1 MEHSSFYPSPLWLPA
16 AMDSSL
22 HLLFSNSSS
31 RHVLTFTYI
40 PLPAGRD
47 NSLHLLFSNMK
58 YASLVE
64 SGSPGAVQT
73 PPPAAPP
80 AVPAAA
86 DSQTRPLLLPPA
98 FFQGKGPGGQV
109 SPVYRVA
116 TVLRL

>member
-1 MEHSSFYPSPLWLPA
+1 
-16 AMDSSL
+16 
-22 HLLFSNSSS
+22 
-31 RHVLTFTYI
+31 
-40 PLPAGRD
+40 
-47 NSLHLLFSNMK
+47 MK

-98 FFQGKGPGGQV
+98 FFQGKTPGGQV
-109 SPVYRVA
+109 RLLVYWVA
-116 TVLRL
+116 TVLHSEKWTCKGVGSLSGPAHLQCLGVPRLE